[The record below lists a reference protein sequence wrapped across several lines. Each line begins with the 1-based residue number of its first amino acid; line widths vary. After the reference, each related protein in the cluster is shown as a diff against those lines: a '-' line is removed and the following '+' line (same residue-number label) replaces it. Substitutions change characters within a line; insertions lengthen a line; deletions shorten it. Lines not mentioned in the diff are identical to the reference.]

1 MMNIAMPSD
10 LDAASAFRYPAVFQ
24 NNIQVAETST
34 ICRNTTLAAYI
45 SLYIY
50 ILRFAWNFKSYRVPG
65 IRSLLGPPPNS
76 HCWHSTTAWI
86 KVRKKQVAGFS
97 AGILDG

>member
-10 LDAASAFRYPAVFQ
+10 LDAASAFRYPALFQ

-45 SLYIY
+45 SFYIY
-50 ILRFAWNFKSYRVPG
+50 IY
-65 IRSLLGPPPNS
+65 IY
-76 HCWHSTTAWI
+76 
-86 KVRKKQVAGFS
+86 
-97 AGILDG
+97 

>member
-24 NNIQVAETST
+24 NKQVAETST
-34 ICRNTTLAAYI
+34 ICRNATLAAYI

-50 ILRFAWNFKSYRVPG
+50 IEMSM
-65 IRSLLGPPPNS
+65 
-76 HCWHSTTAWI
+76 
-86 KVRKKQVAGFS
+86 
-97 AGILDG
+97 

>member
-65 IRSLLGPPPNS
+65 IRSLLGPPAQFPLLAFDNRVDQS
-76 HCWHSTTAWI
+76 E
-86 KVRKKQVAGFS
+86 KKTSDRFFS
-97 AGILDG
+97 RGP